1 MKAVVYR
8 RYGGPEVLELT
19 ELPEPKTHVDSVL
32 IRVKAAGLNHA
43 DAAIQAGALDG
54 AVETFF
60 PVVPGWDIAGVVER
74 SGPGAP
80 EFATGD
86 EVIAYI
92 RGDVQRAH
100 GGYAELVS
108 ADVRTVAHKPST
120 LSFTEAAGL
129 PLAALTAYQ
138 GVVHAL
144 AVQQGESLL
153 VHGAAGGVG
162 SVAVQIALARGARVI
177 GVGSADD
184 HDYLRSLGAQAVA
197 YGEGL
202 TDRVLSLVP
211 KGVDAVLDAIGGG
224 TLAASAGA
232 LRSGGGR
239 LASIAEPGVPGSTDV
254 FARMDRADL
263 TAVTALAEAGLLT
276 VRVGA
281 VFPLEKAAEAQRTF
295 ATGNTTGK
303 VVLEIG

>member
-32 IRVKAAGLNHA
+32 IRVRAAGLNRA
-43 DAAIQAGALDG
+43 DAALQAGVLDS

-60 PVVPGWDIAGVVER
+60 PVVPGWDVAGVVER

-86 EVIAYI
+86 EVIAYV

-100 GGYAELVS
+100 GGFAELVS
-108 ADVRTVAHKPST
+108 ADVRAVARKPST
-120 LSFTEAAGL
+120 MSFTEAAGL

-144 AVQQGESLL
+144 AVRRGESVL

-184 HDYLRSLGAQAVA
+184 LDYLRALGARAVA

-202 TDRVLSLVP
+202 TGEVLSLVP
-211 KGVDAVLDAIGGG
+211 KGVDSVFDTVGGG

-232 LRSGGGR
+232 VRSGGR
-239 LASIAEPGVPGSTDV
+239 SASIAEPGAPGSTDV

-263 TAVTALAEAGLLT
+263 TAVTALAEVGLLT

-281 VFPLEKAAEAQRTF
+281 VFPLEKAAEAQRAF
-295 ATGNTTGK
+295 ATGNITGK

>member
-32 IRVKAAGLNHA
+32 IRVRAAGLNRA
-43 DAAIQAGALDG
+43 DAALQAGALDS
-54 AVETFF
+54 AVETYF

-80 EFATGD
+80 EFAPGD

-100 GGYAELVS
+100 GGFAELVS
-108 ADVRTVAHKPST
+108 ADVRTIARKPGT

-138 GVVHAL
+138 GMAGAL
-144 AVQQGESLL
+144 GVEPGETVL

-162 SVAVQIALARGARVI
+162 SVAVQIARARGARVI
-177 GVGSADD
+177 GAGSPGN
-184 HDYLRSLGAQAVA
+184 HGYLRELGAEPVTP
-197 YGEGL
+197 GEGL
-202 TDRVLSLVP
+202 AGQVLALAP
-211 KGVDAVLDAIGGG
+211 DGVDAMFDTIGSG
-224 TLAASAGA
+224 TLAASAKAGRPDA
-232 LRSGGGR
+232 R

-254 FARMDRADL
+254 YARMNQDDL
-263 TAVTALAEAGLLT
+263 TAVTALADAGLLS

-281 VFPLEKAAEAQRTF
+281 VFPLDKAAEAQRAF
-295 ATGNTTGK
+295 ATGNIRGK